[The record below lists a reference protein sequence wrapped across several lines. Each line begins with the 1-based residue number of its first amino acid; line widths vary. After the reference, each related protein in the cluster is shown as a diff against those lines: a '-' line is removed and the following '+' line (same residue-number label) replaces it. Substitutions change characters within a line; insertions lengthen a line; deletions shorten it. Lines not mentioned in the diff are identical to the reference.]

1 MLKRNI
7 ISIVT
12 KLVIDV
18 SHGAIDLLKFC
29 MGLDLGFFCF
39 DKKKYMLVHDH
50 ISKHTKSQL
59 IMIHYKNVKNFF
71 ETIKM
76 GKDNVS
82 RV

>member
-1 MLKRNI
+1 MLI
-7 ISIVT
+7 
-12 KLVIDV
+12 
-18 SHGAIDLLKFC
+18 
-29 MGLDLGFFCF
+29 
-39 DKKKYMLVHDH
+39 HDH

-71 ETIKM
+71 ETIKK